1 MLMKKISK
9 IVVSAL
15 FCLNFPCFFQ
25 AGAGFSLFAQEATES
40 QKIVYTA
47 KQNAMRI
54 TAKDIKLLEEKN
66 DDDELTGY
74 HLYIRKIK
82 GVESVLLTE
91 TTRDPTGKAD
101 NYAYRALEY
110 NPINGDEIRYLDGK
124 QLVSEGAKYSLID
137 STTEKVAGLGDAF
150 HIFIPAKLQFGYE
163 WSRNGIVEIGRGTFI
178 NIRTFE
184 KPYADYTGEYMDSP
198 FMFNLETRR
207 RPKPNPPP
215 PDPPAKAEVVL
226 TDDYNPAASQKFEE
240 MSDFIVYSKGPET
253 IVDDILEVLDDIGN
267 ADNLDVVFAIDA
279 TGSMKNDIE
288 TLKKDLLPALL
299 KQFEGKKDARFG
311 LLFYRDY
318 GDNFNYKNLP
328 VRFYAFTD
336 NLTTFNKNLNAIK
349 INGKEG
355 GDIPE
360 AVYEAIYA
368 SAEFYGWRAG
378 STRRI
383 ILIGDAEPHPRPRGL
398 GKYSKDYVLGLA
410 EAKDI
415 KVKAILLP
423 SD

>member
-1 MLMKKISK
+1 M
-9 IVVSAL
+9 
-15 FCLNFPCFFQ
+15 
-25 AGAGFSLFAQEATES
+25 
-40 QKIVYTA
+40 
-47 KQNAMRI
+47 
-54 TAKDIKLLEEKN
+54 
-66 DDDELTGY
+66 
-74 HLYIRKIK
+74 
-82 GVESVLLTE
+82 
-91 TTRDPTGKAD
+91 
-101 NYAYRALEY
+101 
-110 NPINGDEIRYLDGK
+110 
-124 QLVSEGAKYSLID
+124 
-137 STTEKVAGLGDAF
+137 
-150 HIFIPAKLQFGYE
+150 KLQFGYE

-207 RPKPNPPP
+207 RAKPDPVP
-215 PDPPAKAEVVL
+215 PDPPVEPEVVL

-253 IVDDILEVLDDIGN
+253 IVADILEVFDDIGDK
-267 ADNLDVVFAIDA
+267 DNLDVVFAIDA
-279 TGSMKNDIE
+279 TGSMKDDIE

-299 KQFEGKKDARFG
+299 KEFEGAKNVKFG

-318 GDNFNYKNLP
+318 GDNFNYQGLP

-336 NLTTFNKNLNAIK
+336 NLTAFNKNLNALK
-349 INGKEG
+349 IVGKEG

-368 SAEFYGWRAG
+368 SSEFYGWRAG
-378 STRRI
+378 TTKRI
-383 ILIGDAEPHPRPRGL
+383 ILIGDAEPHPKPRGL
-398 GKYSKDYVLGLA
+398 GKYSKDYVMNLA